1 MALDRALSPRSRDYS
16 LPRMSVMRTILKTIL
31 LGVGQPFLPQPKPT
45 EKPSRALPRAVRS
58 VRPVG
63 QAQVV
68 THFSRVGAEF
78 CHSDTDAKQMQCSHG
93 GCLGTHPIS
102 ISPFSISPG
111 PLRIEVVVIASD
123 RLPTQLDIYVLKPHQ
138 FTATTHQGT
147 TNDGTGF
154 VVILTGFCT
163 GDFRDYAQQSN

>member
-1 MALDRALSPRSRDYS
+1 
-16 LPRMSVMRTILKTIL
+16 MRTILKTIL
-31 LGVGQPFLPQPKPT
+31 LGVGTAVLAAAQAYGETITCSSQSGAQCQTGRTGASCNPFLRELEQNF
-45 EKPSRALPRAVRS
+45 VI
-58 VRPVG
+58 
-63 QAQVV
+63 
-68 THFSRVGAEF
+68 
-78 CHSDTDAKQMQCSHG
+78 DTDAKQMQCSHG

-111 PLRIEVVVIASD
+111 PLRIEVAVIASD

-163 GDFRDYAQQSN
+163 GDFSDYAQQSN